1 MIRPFEHHSSFEQV
15 SNPVVPRMLHARI
28 GHLILAGDLYEPTRH
43 STWQNGEQLLWENEE
58 TLQRL
63 CLTLSARA
71 ITIHLSGDA
80 PYKGTAS
87 LSVEETHQ
95 ALHQSDSIKSRFE
108 DTLRGQEALDVFL
121 PRLDHSL
128 STLSLH
134 QIEELAS

>member
-1 MIRPFEHHSSFEQV
+1 
-15 SNPVVPRMLHARI
+15 MLHARI

-43 STWQNGEQLLWENEE
+43 SVHPQGEQLLWEDEQ

-80 PYKGTAS
+80 PYEGIAS

-95 ALHQSDSIKSRFE
+95 SLYRSNSLKSRFE
-108 DTLRGQEALDVFL
+108 DTLRDQEALDVFL

-128 STLSLH
+128 SALSLQ
-134 QIEELAS
+134 QIEAIAS